1 MARSFLSA
9 DQADALVGAGWFTGN
24 TEQVEVFD
32 EPVKVPSFEAQ
43 PNFCLYKQGLTV
55 EGPMRFAQGVRG
67 IQVVLGDLFC
77 DSLELGDS
85 VLIVTGTL
93 TARRYLFCPPSEG
106 VLVVG
111 GVQPADNGDDAYPE
125 AVRTKIVVWFNRAK
139 EKFEI
144 ETENAN
150 FKRLYPRP
158 DILDEPLVQTD
169 DQFDPGKALEMLR
182 TGTFPT

>member
-1 MARSFLSA
+1 VARSFVSA
-9 DQADALVGAGWFTGN
+9 DQADALVGAGWFQGN
-24 TEQVEVFD
+24 AEKVEVVD
-32 EPVKVPSFEAQ
+32 EPVKVASFEAQ
-43 PNFCLYKQGLTV
+43 PNFCVYKQGLTV
-55 EGPMRFAQGVRG
+55 DGAMHFAQGVRG

-93 TARRYLFCPPSEG
+93 TARRYIFCPPSEG

-111 GVQPADNGDDAYPE
+111 GVQPVDNGDDAYPE
-125 AVRTKIVVWFNRAK
+125 SVRTKTVVWFNRAK

-144 ETENAN
+144 ESENAN

-158 DILDEPLVQTD
+158 DMLDEPLLQTD
-169 DQFDPGKALEMLR
+169 DAFDPDKALRMLR
-182 TGTFPT
+182 DGTFPT